1 MLVLWGRGADFRRG
15 QGVVPV
21 KFADR
26 LNDVIARWEQA
37 HETRLTNR
45 ALAFRVTQAGHPVSA
60 TYLSQ
65 LRSGNRENPSV
76 ELVETVARVLAVELT
91 RFSDGGSE
99 DPGVGD
105 GALVSTVED
114 PALRRL
120 LRTAAGLS
128 SPSVRMLTDLAG
140 KFRLAEGLVPGTTA
154 EL

>member
-1 MLVLWGRGADFRRG
+1 M
-15 QGVVPV
+15 

-76 ELVETVARVLAVELT
+76 ELT

-99 DPGVGD
+99 DRVVGD